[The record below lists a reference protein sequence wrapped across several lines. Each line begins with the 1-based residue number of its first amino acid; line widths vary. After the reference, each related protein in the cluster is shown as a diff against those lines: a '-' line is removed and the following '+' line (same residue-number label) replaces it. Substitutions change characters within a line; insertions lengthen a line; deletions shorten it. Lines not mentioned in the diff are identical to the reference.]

1 MDVVR
6 ETTVTKKLFGQ
17 SFCSICTQISY
28 THIYLMLVFGVPRFF
43 FPEHKCR
50 KRDVR
55 GENLAQVSLT
65 QKEES
70 QFS

>member
-1 MDVVR
+1 
-6 ETTVTKKLFGQ
+6 
-17 SFCSICTQISY
+17 
-28 THIYLMLVFGVPRFF
+28 MLVFGVPRFF

-50 KRDVR
+50 KGDVR

-65 QKEES
+65 EKEES